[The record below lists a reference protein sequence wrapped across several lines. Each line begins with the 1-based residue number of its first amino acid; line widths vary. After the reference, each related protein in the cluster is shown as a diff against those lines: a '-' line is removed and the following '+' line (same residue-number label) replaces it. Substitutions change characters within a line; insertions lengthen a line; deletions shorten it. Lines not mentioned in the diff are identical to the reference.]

1 MPALLAASAGDGLL
15 LSTHLMLP
23 VTISGSK
30 VSLESF
36 VVRPD
41 HPGRFPL
48 VVITHGPRAWM
59 AMRSSA
65 ISCTSSAIA
74 WNKSGNETANPSS
87 VRAELSSAANCA
99 RCKYRLTSQG
109 ADGRPDRRRF
119 AGEQYRAM
127 VRSASALHGSVG
139 ATGLPG
145 PSRLQTD
152 TGLIAFTELDPG
164 RLQSSTQLVD
174 GPCIGRYRPRRS
186 LDPLD
191 GLQRHTR
198 FVRELALFNP
208 KHRPSSSDLFTG

>member
-23 VTISGSK
+23 VTISGSE

-127 VRSASALHGSVG
+127 VRPPPPCMAQSERPAC
-139 ATGLPG
+139 
-145 PSRLQTD
+145 
-152 TGLIAFTELDPG
+152 LDPADFRRTPG
-164 RLQSSTQLVD
+164 SSPSLNSI
-174 GPCIGRYRPRRS
+174 PAASKARRS
-186 LDPLD
+186 LSTVP
-191 GLQRHTR
+191 
-198 FVRELALFNP
+198 V
-208 KHRPSSSDLFTG
+208 